1 MEQQMPISWLSGH
14 ERPGP
19 SAYSRLGQ
27 VQILAVVVAGDQGA
41 GAALAVAGHAP
52 QLVIGQAVTA
62 VAMAERPRHWS
73 GGDDRSPTEGPA
85 QPDSWR

>member
-1 MEQQMPISWLSGH
+1 
-14 ERPGP
+14 
-19 SAYSRLGQ
+19 
-27 VQILAVVVAGDQGA
+27 
-41 GAALAVAGHAP
+41 VAGHAP